1 MTARIALPS
10 SPSEP
15 SSGVD
20 RKSLLF
26 VTGCLFEESSGPYLS
41 LKQTAEALQQRGHA
55 VTVVGTQPWRAG
67 QPGGWSGEVRAFR
80 RYGPLSAHF
89 APCLGQWLRQEP
101 VRWEVASLQGVWMH
115 TNHLV
120 AAWCI
125 RHDRPFMI
133 TAHGNFNPVALRISA
148 WKKTLA
154 RMTFMRRVFER
165 VRCYQALT
173 EVEYRTLRAQ
183 GIHEPV
189 CIIGNG
195 ITQPDLACLPPP
207 ETVLPR
213 DLRQRRTCLYL
224 GRLFPIKGIDRLL
237 RAWAKVRPSDEW
249 QLVIAGGG
257 EASYRA
263 ELEAIVQ
270 QFDCPNVHFVGFV
283 SGDLKSAWLQ
293 QAEFFVL
300 PSHSEAFPMAS
311 LEAFSFG
318 TPALLTAA
326 CGLPEAASAGAA
338 LEVPSNEAG
347 ICDGLVQL
355 QSKSQAELKAMG
367 FQAMALVR
375 ERYDWPVICCQLE
388 SVYHWLCGS
397 SQIPDCLR
405 LD

>member
-1 MTARIALPS
+1 MALAATPS
-10 SPSEP
+10 APSATI
-15 SSGVD
+15 G
-20 RKSLLF
+20 RQSLLF

-55 VTVVGTQPWRAG
+55 VTVVGTKPWRAG
-67 QPGGWSGEVRAFR
+67 QPRGWFGEVLAFR
-80 RYGPLSAHF
+80 RYGPVSAHF
-89 APCLGQWLRQEP
+89 APHLGQWLRQQP
-101 VRWEVASLQGVWMH
+101 ARWEVASMQGVWMH

-120 AAWCI
+120 AEWCI

-148 WKKTLA
+148 WKKSLA
-154 RMTFMRRVFER
+154 RRTFMRRVFER

-173 EVEYRTLRAQ
+173 EIEYQTLRAY
-183 GIHEPV
+183 GIREPV

-195 ITQPDLACLPPP
+195 ITRPILARLSSP
-207 ETVLPR
+207 ETLLPC
-213 DLRQRRTCLYL
+213 DLLQRRTCLYL

-237 RAWAKVRPSDEW
+237 RAWATVRPGDEW

-257 EASYRA
+257 EATYRA
-263 ELEAIVQ
+263 ELEYIAQ
-270 QFDCPNVHFVGFV
+270 RSGCLNVHFVGFV
-283 SGDLKSAWLQ
+283 SGSLKSAWLQ

-318 TPALLTAA
+318 KPALLTAA
-326 CGLPEAASAGAA
+326 CGLPEAAKAGAA
-338 LEVPSNEAG
+338 LEVPSSEAG
-347 ICDGLVQL
+347 IRDGLMQL
-355 QSKSQAELKAMG
+355 QSKSKAELNAMG
-367 FQAMALVR
+367 SQAMALIR
-375 ERYDWPVICCQLE
+375 ERYDWEVICRQLE
-388 SVYHWLCGS
+388 SVYDWMCGS